1 MGSPVG
7 RRILQHPV
15 LGSLP
20 EVPTCRIA
28 VDGKWIP
35 AREGEP
41 ILAALLAAGITVVR
55 TTERYGAPRGLFC
68 GIGHCSDCLVTVDG
82 RRNVPACGTPVR
94 DGMCV
99 ETSRRA

>member
-1 MGSPVG
+1 MDSPVG
-7 RRILQHPV
+7 RRILQHPI

-20 EVPTCRIA
+20 EVPVCHIA

-41 ILAALLAAGITVVR
+41 ILAALLAAGVIVVR
-55 TTERYGAPRGLFC
+55 TTGRYGAPRGLFC

-82 RRNVPACGTPVR
+82 QRNVPACGTLVR
-94 DGMCV
+94 NGMRV
-99 ETSRRA
+99 ETLRSA